1 MNSIL
6 SGVKEKWS
14 PESVQKRRVK
24 EVWEEC
30 LSVIF
35 GQGAIT
41 WTKSGG
47 YGRDMKVYTMSFFAG
62 YISVAFPTTDRSK
75 SVLQAGRAD
84 LTESHNS
91 TYIKAPR
98 LGNLTVTTFYTDA
111 TELEAYKSFL
121 SALSEKRETEKQPRQ
136 LESASS
142 ILMFKNGW
150 TPLNPDDEKIFC
162 KDWMQMLYA
171 DQKKSLV
178 LSECYDYIFRV
189 THPYGDVSLR

>member
-1 MNSIL
+1 
-6 SGVKEKWS
+6 
-14 PESVQKRRVK
+14 
-24 EVWEEC
+24 
-30 LSVIF
+30 
-35 GQGAIT
+35 
-41 WTKSGG
+41 
-47 YGRDMKVYTMSFFAG
+47 MKVYTMSFFAG